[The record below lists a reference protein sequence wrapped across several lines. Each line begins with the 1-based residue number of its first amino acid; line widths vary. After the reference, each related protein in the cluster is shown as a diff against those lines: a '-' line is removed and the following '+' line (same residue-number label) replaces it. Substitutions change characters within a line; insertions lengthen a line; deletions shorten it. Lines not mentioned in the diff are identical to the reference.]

1 MEKLKRRF
9 QKFMIGRYGV
19 DTLSNYL
26 LYGGLAVI
34 VIFNLFDWPIGGLI
48 GWAVLILG
56 YFRTFSRNRSKRYQ
70 ENQKFLTFK
79 RKFDSKW
86 KTQRK
91 KFQERKDYKYYS
103 CPNCKKKLRVPRN
116 KGKINIKCPHCR
128 EQFIKKT

>member
-1 MEKLKRRF
+1 
-9 QKFMIGRYGV
+9 MIGRYGV

-79 RKFDSKW
+79 RKFESKW

>member
-79 RKFDSKW
+79 RKFESKW